1 MLYNSYR
8 TLKTQA
14 IVKVCFA
21 RHFHVF
27 TTDVGQVNFITA
39 TGSYPIKAHY
49 IHDTH
54 TQDGFEWAKRLVLM
68 GVDSSDI
75 SAFYSRFHL
84 LATRFQ
90 RNFESKPFMSCT

>member
-1 MLYNSYR
+1 MLCKSYR

-21 RHFHVF
+21 MHFHVF
-27 TTDVGQVNFITA
+27 TTDVGQVKFITA
-39 TGSYPIKAHY
+39 TGSYPIKPHN

-68 GVDSSDI
+68 MMIVFIITLGEI
-75 SAFYSRFHL
+75 
-84 LATRFQ
+84 
-90 RNFESKPFMSCT
+90 M